1 MGRRLAVLTL
11 RKIQR
16 TPGFTSGTQVKISQS
31 AVAMTQLLSNL
42 AVRNDWLLRRLF
54 ARATAGL
61 PCASL
66 SAPRH
71 PSAPHCRWCSRRPT
85 TTTAPLLCRWTCAAV
100 KGVRAVESQFAG
112 CRLRSR

>member
-1 MGRRLAVLTL
+1 MAVLTL

-16 TPGFTSGTQVKISQS
+16 TPGFTSGTQVKISHS

-66 SAPRH
+66 SAPRA
-71 PSAPHCRWCSRRPT
+71 PERSALPLVQPATDYDHSASAVPLDVRRYEGSP
-85 TTTAPLLCRWTCAAV
+85 
-100 KGVRAVESQFAG
+100 GS
-112 CRLRSR
+112 